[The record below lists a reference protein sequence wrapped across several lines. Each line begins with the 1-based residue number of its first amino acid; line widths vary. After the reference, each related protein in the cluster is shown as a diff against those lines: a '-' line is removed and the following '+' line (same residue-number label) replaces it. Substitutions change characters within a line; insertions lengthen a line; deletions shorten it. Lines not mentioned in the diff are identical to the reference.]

1 MFYDVYCALCKGK
14 GISLSRAADE
24 IGLSNST
31 VTKWKK
37 TGATPS
43 GDTLSKV
50 AAYFGVT
57 IDDLIGE
64 VQPDDSAMQDELM
77 AFYGKVKDL
86 LTEDD
91 KDDIMVAM
99 RAKAERNKKK
109 GTGV

>member
-1 MFYDVYCALCKGK
+1 MFYDMYAALCKSK

-43 GDTLSKV
+43 GDTLAKV
-50 AAYFGVT
+50 AAYFGVSV
-57 IDDLIGE
+57 DDLIRNT
-64 VQPDDSAMQDELM
+64 QPEAGMQDQLI
-77 AFYGKVKDL
+77 AFYGKVKDH

-91 KDDIMVAM
+91 IDDIMASM
-99 RAKAERNKKK
+99 RVKAERNKRK
-109 GTGV
+109 GTGG

>member
-1 MFYDVYCALCKGK
+1 MFYDMYAALCKSK

-43 GDTLSKV
+43 GDTITKV
-50 AAYFGVT
+50 AAYFGVSV
-57 IDDLIGE
+57 DDLISDAQTE
-64 VQPDDSAMQDELM
+64 VGMQDQLI
-77 AFYGKVKDL
+77 AFYGKVKDH

-91 KDDIMVAM
+91 IDDIMASM
-99 RAKAERNKKK
+99 RVKAERNKRK
-109 GTGV
+109 GTGG

>member
-14 GISLSRAADE
+14 GISLSRAAEE

-77 AFYGKVKDL
+77 AFYGKVKDF